1 MSRQMNKKG
10 DIIRLSVL
18 NNKLKDISTLY
29 YLFLLK
35 KINSNLKIDLFKEYT
50 KNKNNI
56 FNKENDQFS
65 NSSKLIQN
73 GKEIRKNDN
82 KKKSSNFFNPIN
94 DENRKM
100 YSHKKR
106 PVSYGEFSYKAIL
119 ICIILQNQKK

>member
-1 MSRQMNKKG
+1 MNKKG

-82 KKKSSNFFNPIN
+82 NKKSSNFFNPIN

>member
-82 KKKSSNFFNPIN
+82 NKKSSNFFNPIN